1 MEMNKVFK
9 DGLWSKEI
17 NVSDFVHTNIT
28 PYEGDAS
35 FLAGPTE
42 RTKKVWNECLK
53 ALEEERTNNGVRSL
67 DNVTVSTITSH
78 KAGYIDR
85 ENELIVGLQTDELL
99 RRAIKPFGGIKVVEK
114 ACRENGVE
122 VDEKYLADAIDRAI
136 TEMGQEQ
143 YMRFRERKRMRREI
157 FNSMRKLDVLQEL
170 IETDE
175 ITEIMING
183 PDHIF
188 VEKEGRLYE
197 TGLTFDS
204 VERLEDIAQQIAS
217 EGNRIVNES
226 TPILDVRLADGSRV
240 NIVMP
245 PIALEGPVI
254 TIRKFPKD
262 PLTME
267 KLVAMGAI
275 TEEADRYLKALVEA
289 KYNIFISGGTGAGKT
304 TFLNI
309 LSNYIP
315 ASERIITIEDSAEL
329 QIQNVENIVR
339 MEARNANVEGKNQ
352 VTIRD
357 LIRSALRMR
366 PTRIVVGEIR
376 DATAIDML
384 TAMNTG
390 HDGSLSTGHA
400 NSPKDMLNRLET
412 LVLMGMDIPLPAIRQ
427 QISSAIDIIVHLGRL
442 RDRTRKILEICE
454 IGNVVEGEIE
464 IFPIFTFREKGEK
477 NGRIQ
482 GELERTDHILRSM
495 DKCRR
500 AGVNLK

>member
-1 MEMNKVFK
+1 MLKSIE
-9 DGLWSKEI
+9 KEVEEYSRK
-17 NVSDFVHTNIT
+17 NLLTLKEREQLEHLLFNSLRK
-28 PYEGDAS
+28 YDA
-35 FLAGPTE
+35 
-42 RTKKVWNECLK
+42 
-53 ALEEERTNNGVRSL
+53 
-67 DNVTVSTITSH
+67 I
-78 KAGYIDR
+78 
-85 ENELIVGLQTDELL
+85 QELL
-99 RRAIKPFGGIKVVEK
+99 EDP
-114 ACRENGVE
+114 E
-122 VDEKYLADAIDRAI
+122 V
-136 TEMGQEQ
+136 
-143 YMRFRERKRMRREI
+143 
-157 FNSMRKLDVLQEL
+157 
-170 IETDE
+170 
-175 ITEIMING
+175 TEIMING

-188 VEKEGRLYE
+188 VEKEGRRYD

-226 TPILDVRLADGSRV
+226 TPIFDVRLADGSRV

-254 TIRKFPKD
+254 TIRKFPED

-366 PTRIVVGEIR
+366 PDRIVIGEIR

-464 IFPIFTFREKGEK
+464 IFPIFTFRDKGEK